1 MKRILSSLIC
11 ALLILG
17 LSSMNVWAQST
28 AQINGTVRDQSGAVL
43 PGVEI
48 TATQTDTGQV
58 RTALTDETGSFTLQN
73 LPIGPYRLEASLPGF
88 RTSQQTGIVLQV
100 GSNPVV
106 NVTLE
111 VGQVA
116 ETVEVQANAALV
128 ETRSTGVGQV
138 MDNQRV
144 LELPLNGRQVTE
156 LILLSGTAVE
166 GGTGATNP
174 GNRNYP
180 TTTLTIAGGL
190 ATGTTYSLDGTTHND
205 PYNNLNLPM
214 PFPDAM
220 QEFKVETSALTA
232 QYGHHSAGAVSAVT
246 KAGTNDYHGTLF
258 EFVRNGALN
267 ARNAFALDD
276 DGVKRNQFGGTIGGP
291 IIRNKLFFFAG
302 MQTTIERSRPSTQYK
317 LIPTAEMLAGDFR
330 RVASTECRSTPLNL
344 NRGGFVNNMINP
356 ALFSPTSVNLARKVI
371 ENAPPAN
378 PCGEVQY
385 ATRVKVNEYLP
396 VGRVDF
402 QLSEKH
408 SMFGRYYSARRP
420 KPTDFDGKN
429 ILSLNE
435 EDITQKVYTAAFG
448 DTYLIGTDIVNS
460 FRAGGIRTNMTKSPT
475 IVGDWTDFGARGLYY
490 DPKFKG
496 YNYVSVTGAGANGS
510 ADWISTSRP
519 NPGHYN
525 TTAWQVSDDVSIVR
539 GAHQYGFGVSW
550 IHTNMNSSSGVNGH
564 PRLSFAEV
572 FTGLGLGDFLIGR
585 PNTFVQGNSNV
596 SNPRQNYFGVYLQ
609 DTWRATPKLTL
620 NYGVRWE
627 PWMSA
632 YNGDN
637 GAPGGNVKIVHF
649 ERELF
654 DRGVK
659 SIIYPNAPAGFIF
672 PGDPQYTEGNRW
684 GKRHWLHFAP
694 RVGLAWDPSGDGRMT
709 IRAAFGMFYDV
720 QEMWVY
726 GGTGSA
732 PPYGS
737 TLEINQPPGGVDDL
751 WQGFAGGNPFPILAT
766 SNVNFYPNSAW
777 HSIPFDHK
785 PPASTQYNL
794 SIQRQIGRDW
804 MVSANYM
811 GNNTIHILAATEG
824 NPVIHNVP
832 GITPTLGNRNSRRE
846 LTLQDRVN
854 GSLVSTLEIGNDN
867 GTASFQGL
875 LLSMEKRAT
884 GGLTVRTNYT
894 WGHSITDPLRTQLGL
909 GSSSPA
915 YPGMDYYHRENA
927 GGDRRHSFNTSTV
940 YEIPQFGNS
949 LSRAIL
955 GAWQIS
961 GIVRIQSGSWFRV
974 SSGTDSATLTSSALS
989 NQPDQILPNVYAE
1002 DQGVFPKFWLNRA
1015 AFGPA
1020 RTTGKNPYQPTQI
1033 WGNAA
1038 QYEGPG
1044 QIVID
1049 TGLSRTFQLTEG
1061 QSLQF
1066 RVEAFNMPNHLNP
1079 GNPDTSMTGAFFGQI
1094 RTAGNPRILQL
1105 ALKYQF

>member
-1 MKRILSSLIC
+1 MRRFTQFLTG
-11 ALLILG
+11 ALLVLC
-17 LSSMNVWAQST
+17 LTASAWAQST
-28 AQINGTVRDQSGAVL
+28 AQINGAVTDQSRAVL
-43 PGVEI
+43 PGVEV
-48 TATQTDTGQV
+48 TATNTATGIS
-58 RTALTDETGSFTLQN
+58 RTVITNETGSYTLQN

-100 GSNPVV
+100 GANPVINMV
-106 NVTLE
+106 LE

-190 ATGTTYSLDGTTHND
+190 ATGTTYSLDGATHND

-220 QEFKVETSALTA
+220 QEFKVETSALAA
-232 QYGHHSAGAVSAVT
+232 QYGHHSAGAVNAVT

-276 DGVKRNQFGGTIGGP
+276 DGIKRNQFGGTIGGP
-291 IIRNKLFFFAG
+291 IIRNKLFFFG
-302 MQTTIERSRPSTQYK
+302 GLQTTIERARPSLQRK
-317 LIPTAEMLAGDFR
+317 LIPTAEMMAGDFR
-330 RVASTECRSTPLNL
+330 RVASTECRSTPVTL
-344 NRGGFVNNMINP
+344 RGGFVNNMIDP
-356 ALFSPTSVNLARKVI
+356 ARFSPTSVNLAKRVI
-371 ENAPPAN
+371 ENAPAPN

-385 ATRVKVNEYLP
+385 TTRVKVNEYLP
-396 VGRVDF
+396 VARVDY
-402 QLSEKH
+402 QINEKH
-408 SMFGRYYSARRP
+408 SMFGRWYQARRP

-435 EDITQKVYTAAFG
+435 EDIVQKVYTAAFG
-448 DTYLIGTDIVNS
+448 DTYLIGADIVNS

-475 IVGDWTDFGARGLYY
+475 IVGDWTDFGAKGLYY

-496 YNYVSVTGAGANGS
+496 YNFVSVTGAGSNGG

-525 TTAWQVSDDVSIVR
+525 TTAWQASDDVSIVR
-539 GAHQYGFGVSW
+539 GAHQIGFGVNW
-550 IHTNMNSSSGVNGH
+550 IHTIMNSSSGVNGH

-572 FTGLGLGDFLIGR
+572 FTGLGLGDLLLGR
-585 PNTFVQGNSNV
+585 PDTFVQGNSNV
-596 SNPRQNYFGVYLQ
+596 SNPRQNYIGVYVQ
-609 DTWRATPKLTL
+609 DTWKATPKLTL

-632 YNGDN
+632 YNGDK
-637 GAPGGNVKIVHF
+637 GAPGGNAKIVHF

-659 SIIYPNAPAGFIF
+659 STIYPNAPAGFVF
-672 PGDPQYTEGNRW
+672 PGDPQYTEGSRW
-684 GKRHWLHFAP
+684 GKKHWLHFAP
-694 RVGLAWDPSGDGRMT
+694 RAGLAWDPSGDGRMT
-709 IRAAFGMFYDV
+709 IRAAYGIFFDV

-737 TLEINQPPGGVDDL
+737 TLQINQPPGGVDDL
-751 WQGFAGGNPFPILAT
+751 WQGFPGGNPFPILAT
-766 SNVNFYPNSAW
+766 RDVAFYPNSAW

-785 PPASTQYNL
+785 PPYSSQYNL
-794 SIQRQIGRDW
+794 SIQRQIGSDW
-804 MVSANYM
+804 MASANYM

-832 GITPTLGNRNSRRE
+832 GVRSTLGNRNSRRE
-846 LTLQDRVN
+846 LTLQDPVN
-854 GSLVSTLEIGNDN
+854 GGLISTLEIGNDN
-867 GTASFQGL
+867 GTASFHGL
-875 LLSMEKRAT
+875 LLSLEKRAT

-927 GGDRRHSFNTSTV
+927 DGDRRHSFNTSTV

-949 LSRAIL
+949 AARAIF
-955 GAWQIS
+955 GNWQIS
-961 GIVRIQSGSWFRV
+961 GIVRIQSGSWFRI
-974 SSGTDSATLTSSALS
+974 SQGTDSVTLTGSAGS
-989 NQPDQILPNVYAE
+989 NRPDQILADVYAQ
-1002 DQGVFPKFWLNRA
+1002 DKGVFPKSWLNPA
-1015 AFGPA
+1015 AFGTAQTPGA
-1020 RTTGKNPYQPTQI
+1020 NPYQPTQI
-1033 WGNAA
+1033 WGNSA

-1044 QIVID
+1044 RITID
-1049 TGLSRTFQLTEG
+1049 TGLSRTFQFTER
-1061 QSLQF
+1061 QSLQL
-1066 RVEAFNMPNHLNP
+1066 RMEAFNMPNHLNP
-1079 GNPDTSMTGAFFGQI
+1079 GNPDTNMRGSFFGKI
-1094 RTAGNPRILQL
+1094 RTAGDPRIVQL
-1105 ALKYQF
+1105 ALKYVF